1 MQDVHAEAR
10 AYEPGGVAR
19 RRAGEQLLVVR
30 FSRHEVR
37 QQQQPRAAAAE
48 GKLQRALHVVAGVE
62 GVRGVVEGD
71 AFSGGAV
78 DGEGRVEGMAGGGG
92 GGVGTAD
99 VARALQEIEVK
110 CV

>member
-1 MQDVHAEAR
+1 MQDVHAEAG

-62 GVRGVVEGD
+62 GVRG
-71 AFSGGAV
+71 GGGGTERESSSV
-78 DGEGRVEGMAGGGG
+78 REGGGG
-92 GGVGTAD
+92 GTS
-99 VARALQEIEVK
+99 
-110 CV
+110 